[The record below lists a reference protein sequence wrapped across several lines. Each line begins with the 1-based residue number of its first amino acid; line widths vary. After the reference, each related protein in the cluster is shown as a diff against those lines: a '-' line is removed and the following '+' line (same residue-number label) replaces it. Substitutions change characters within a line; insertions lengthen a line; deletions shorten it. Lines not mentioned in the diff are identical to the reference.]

1 MSYTTN
7 LAQLKYLSQ
16 FSNAVLSQN
25 DLTKITHYKVG
36 SPNKSSLILPLKKVE
51 KLHRKKWSKNQLEK
65 LKTTESKAVMSC
77 LIKEHSE

>member
-36 SPNKSSLILPLKKVE
+36 SPNKSIFILPLNKVE
-51 KLHRKKWSKNQLEK
+51 KLHRQK
-65 LKTTESKAVMSC
+65 
-77 LIKEHSE
+77 